1 MKVFELIPNNG
12 RKSFYGKAKV
22 IDSDNGIVSLVSYD
36 TIVCSIDTN
45 KKEFIRHWN
54 SNSMTTTAHINSFRS
69 LYGYR
74 PLTSAQWKNLPVIP
88 YNK

>member
-1 MKVFELIPNNG
+1 MKMFELIPDNG

-22 IDSDNGIVSLVSYD
+22 IDNENGTVSLLSYS
-36 TIVCSIDTN
+36 TIVCSIDT
-45 KKEFIRHWN
+45 KTRQFFRHWTGH
-54 SNSMTTTAHINSFRS
+54 SMTTTAHINSFRS
-69 LYGYR
+69 LYGYK